1 MKPKILP
8 RSNPETFRSKSSV
21 IGFLILL
28 ILLAGM
34 NMQTFFSSDL
44 GTSAVTFAWTTCF
57 ASCMCLIM
65 YKPKIIFFDEGI
77 EIVNPT
83 TTHLISWDY
92 VREIE
97 ARYTMSIITNEGDQ
111 IFAWAAPAPGRYHAR
126 KIHESDLRGLNLGE
140 NGSIRFGESPRA
152 DSGVARYLAVT
163 RLEKHR
169 NVHGADQN
177 RASISF
183 MEKRGDFGVA
193 ALAITSAAIALT
205 FSFI

>member
-1 MKPKILP
+1 MRPEILP
-8 RSNPETFRSKSSV
+8 RNNPETFRSKTSV
-21 IGFLILL
+21 VGYFVLL

-34 NMQTFFSSDL
+34 NLQTIYSSDF
-44 GTSAVTFAWTTCF
+44 GTSAVTLAWTTCF

-83 TTHLISWDY
+83 STYVISWDY
-92 VREIE
+92 VRAIE
-97 ARYTMSIITNEGDQ
+97 ARYTMSIITDNGEQ
-111 IFAWAAPAPGRYHAR
+111 IFAWAAPAPGRYHTR

-169 NVHGADQN
+169 NVREADQN

-193 ALAITSAAIALT
+193 ALAMTSAVIALT
-205 FSFI
+205 FSII

>member
-1 MKPKILP
+1 MRPEILP
-8 RSNPETFRSKSSV
+8 RNNPETFRSKTSV
-21 IGFLILL
+21 VGYFVLL

-34 NMQTFFSSDL
+34 NLQTIYSSDF
-44 GTSAVTFAWTTCF
+44 GTSAVTLAWTTCF

-83 TTHLISWDY
+83 STYVISWDY
-92 VREIE
+92 VRAIE
-97 ARYTMSIITNEGDQ
+97 ARYTMSIITNNGEQ
-111 IFAWAAPAPGRYHAR
+111 IFAWAAPAPGRYHTR

-140 NGSIRFGESPRA
+140 GGSIRSGESPRA

-169 NVHGADQN
+169 SAHREDPNKS
-177 RASISF
+177 SISI
-183 MEKRGDFGVA
+183 MERRADFGVA
-193 ALAITSAAIALT
+193 ALAMTSAVIALVLN
-205 FSFI
+205 FI